1 MNEIKS
7 HSSDST
13 RRSRKLISIVGSII
27 GLLFLSN
34 YVIGFFDK
42 DEWATRAAQAELDKR
57 APEDVS
63 FSIDRRNK
71 SDGPFGR
78 TATVTFVSNDNAQTV
93 RITLRKPLYCLP
105 WQVED
110 YNDE

>member
-13 RRSRKLISIVGSII
+13 RRSRKLISIAGSII

-42 DEWATRAAQAELDKR
+42 DEWGTRAAQVEIDKR
-57 APEDVS
+57 APKDVS
-63 FSIDRRNK
+63 FTIGKRNK

-78 TATVTFVSNDNAQTV
+78 TATVQFLSDDKEKTV
-93 RITLRKPLYCLP
+93 RITLRKSLYCLP
-105 WQVED
+105 WQVEN
-110 YNDE
+110 YIEE